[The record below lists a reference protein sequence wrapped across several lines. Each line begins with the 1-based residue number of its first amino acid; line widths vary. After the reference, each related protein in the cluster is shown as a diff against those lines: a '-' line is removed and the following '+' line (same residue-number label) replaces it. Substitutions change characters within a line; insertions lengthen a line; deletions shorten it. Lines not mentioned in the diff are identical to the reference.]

1 MSKGKNPMPRTPTV
15 YLAGPDV
22 FLPDALAVIAE
33 KVKMCAQFGF
43 KALIPGDNHIEAR
56 TAPGPATQ
64 PPAPAPAPA
73 DMSPTTMS
81 REIYAVNVATMKKA
95 NFGIFNLT
103 PFRGIS
109 ADVGTAF
116 ELGMMSG
123 MGKPVFAYTN
133 VSGDYIDRIWLK
145 QQKPPPA
152 PPRSWC
158 DGRAWGIENFG
169 NADNLMLD
177 GAVAAAGSDI
187 VREAAALP
195 HYMHDLDGF
204 RACLVLAAK
213 HYGTKQPS

>member
-1 MSKGKNPMPRTPTV
+1 MSKKDKAMPKKPSV

-22 FLPDALAVIAE
+22 FLPAALGVLGE
-33 KVKMCAQFGF
+33 QVLLCAQFGF
-43 KALIPGDNHIEAR
+43 KALIPGDDHIAAR
-56 TAPGPATQ
+56 AAPNPGGI
-64 PPAPAPAPA
+64 
-73 DMSPTTMS
+73 S
-81 REIYAVNVATMKKA
+81 REIYAANAATMKKA

-145 QQKPPPA
+145 QQKPPPEPA
-152 PPRSWC
+152 GSWC
-158 DGRAWGIENFG
+158 DERQWGIENFG

-177 GAVAAAGSDI
+177 SAVATAGSEV
-187 VREAAALP
+187 VRQVAPLP
-195 HYMHDLDGF
+195 HYMHDFAGF
-204 RACLVLAAK
+204 LACLELAAK
-213 HYGTKQPS
+213 HFGTKAG